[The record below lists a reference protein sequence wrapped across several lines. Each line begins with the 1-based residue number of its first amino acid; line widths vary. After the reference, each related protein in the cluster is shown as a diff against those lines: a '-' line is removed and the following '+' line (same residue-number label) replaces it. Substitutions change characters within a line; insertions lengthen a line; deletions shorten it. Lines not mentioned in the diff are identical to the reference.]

1 MNIIEINENSILIVL
16 GKGEIE
22 KHLPLTDFDIS
33 DRASRIALR
42 DMISALTDGKDR
54 GRRVRLDL
62 LGKSDKEINIFCTF
76 GENKK
81 YIK

>member
-1 MNIIEINENSILIVL
+1 MLIVL
-16 GKGEIE
+16 GKGEIG
-22 KHLPLTDFDIS
+22 KYLPKADFDIS
-33 DRASRIALR
+33 DRSSRIALR
-42 DMISALTDGKDR
+42 DMISALTNGKDR

>member
-16 GKGEIE
+16 GKGEIG
-22 KHLPLTDFDIS
+22 KYLPMTDFDIS
-33 DRASRIALR
+33 DRSSRIALR
-42 DMISALTDGKDR
+42 DMIASVANGKDR
-54 GRRVRLDL
+54 DRDVRLDL